1 MSPIRVSLSSC
12 LFLGALAAACGGS
25 RLEAEAG
32 SGFSETSFPTAT
44 EPGLAPM
51 ESVSTPIT
59 QIERTDVVA
68 TVDAGLGRFL
78 QKFEME
84 PSLTERGE
92 FSGFRIVRVLDDR
105 TFQGLGIG
113 PGDVVTSINQR
124 PIERPTE
131 AYEVF
136 VSLKTA
142 ETLEVDYLRGGRPMR
157 LSLPIIGK
165 AELATAAPE
174 QKKAPQSNSAE
185 SSPKGVPVSPETKKQ
200 NQLK

>member
-1 MSPIRVSLSSC
+1 MANLSVSLSSF
-12 LFLGALAAACGGS
+12 LLLGAFAAACGGS

-32 SGFSETSFPTAT
+32 SGFSDAGGLSAQETN
-44 EPGLAPM
+44 LAPM
-51 ESVSTPIT
+51 ESVSAPIT
-59 QIERTDVVA
+59 QIERTEVVA
-68 TVDAGLGRFL
+68 AVDAGLGRFL

-92 FSGFRIVRVLDDR
+92 FSGFRIVRVLDAG

-142 ETLEVDYLRGGRPMR
+142 ETLDVDYLRGGRPMR
-157 LSLPIIGK
+157 LSLPIVGEAK
-165 AELATAAPE
+165 LTTAAPE
-174 QKKAPQSNSAE
+174 QKKA
-185 SSPKGVPVSPETKKQ
+185 
-200 NQLK
+200 L

>member
-1 MSPIRVSLSSC
+1 MAHLSASLSSC
-12 LFLGALAAACGGS
+12 LVLCVLTSACGGS
-25 RLEAEAG
+25 RLEADAG
-32 SGFSETSFPTAT
+32 AGFSEQSSLPANKRS
-44 EPGLAPM
+44 LAPM

-59 QIERTDVVA
+59 QLDRSDVVA

-84 PSLTERGE
+84 PSLSESGE
-92 FSGFRIVRVLDDR
+92 FSGFRIVRVLDQG

-113 PGDVVTSINQR
+113 PGDVVTSINQH

-142 ETLEVDYLRGGRPMR
+142 ETLDVDYLRGGRPMR
-157 LSLPIIGK
+157 LSLPIVGSVS
-165 AELATAAPE
+165 TPE
-174 QKKAPQSNSAE
+174 KKTSPSST
-185 SSPKGVPVSPETKKQ
+185 SGTSPKGVPDAAATEQKKSV
-200 NQLK
+200 K